1 MTTANRRLPHPDNLA
16 TGPLILADSH
26 RIEGVDST
34 TDHADLERRQ
44 RFTDALLETIEVGIV
59 GCDAD
64 AAFAVSNRAEREMF
78 TFDAGLDGLR
88 PEHLD
93 PHIDVYLSSGEKLA
107 PQDYPLMRALRGE
120 DVSKLDVVAG
130 PAGGPYRELVVRGR
144 QITGPQGEVLG
155 AVAALTDVTAE
166 RTAARALAD
175 EHRRL
180 NDAQRVGRLGSF
192 EHDFGARTWTFS
204 AHLLWGLP
212 PEAHVEQAAELIHP
226 DDRHAAVDSWRRACR
241 SGGPHTFEFRIFRGI
256 DRAERVLRCD
266 MEVHLDEDDR
276 PVLGC
281 GTHQDITELHVA
293 ERDVRQGQAF
303 LQAVLAATP
312 DDIVVT
318 DVASGA
324 LVYGSARDVLGL
336 GAEQLTALGAEA
348 MMARTH
354 PDDRA
359 RVQALNAAAAVLPD
373 HEVVSVDYR
382 SQHADGTWR
391 WLSRRVT
398 PFRRSADGQVVEV
411 LAVVRDVTGIVEAE
425 QRLRHAARHDH
436 LTGLVNRAELVER
449 LDAALIQAGRDRG
462 QIAVLFCDLD
472 GLKDVN
478 DTSGHAAGD
487 AVLVEIAG
495 RLLAAVREEDVVARV
510 GGDEFVVVLQPCPV
524 PGSACARLVPD
535 RQAAVEVAER
545 LATALRLPIPIGD
558 RVHVVTASI
567 GLAYAPDTAE
577 PNTSESL
584 LRAAD
589 AAMYRAK
596 GDGKDRVEIVRQR
609 TVEDPRASSA

>member
-1 MTTANRRLPHPDNLA
+1 
-16 TGPLILADSH
+16 
-26 RIEGVDST
+26 VDST
-34 TDHADLERRQ
+34 PEHADLERRQ

-64 AAFAVSNRAEREMF
+64 SVFVVSNRAEREMF
-78 TFDAGLDGLR
+78 NFDAGLDGLR

-93 PHIDVYLSSGEKLA
+93 PHIDVYLPSGERLA

-130 PAGGPYRELVVRGR
+130 PAGGPYKELVVRGR

-166 RTAARALAD
+166 RATARALAD

-180 NDAQRVGRLGSF
+180 AEAQRVGRLGSF
-192 EHDFGARTWTFS
+192 EHDFVTRTWTFS
-204 AHLLWGLP
+204 AHLLVLWGLP
-212 PEAHVEQAAELIHP
+212 PDVPVKQVAELIHP
-226 DDRHAAVDSWRRACR
+226 DDRDAVGASWRAACC
-241 SGGPHTFEFRIFRGI
+241 SGGPQTFEFRICRGT
-256 DRAERVLRCD
+256 DRAERLLRCHV
-266 MEVHLDEDDR
+266 EVHLDDDGR
-276 PVLGC
+276 PVLGR
-281 GTHQDITELHVA
+281 GTHHDITELHVA
-293 ERDVRQGQAF
+293 ERDAHRGQAF

-336 GAEQLTALGAEA
+336 GAEQLAALGAEGMA
-348 MMARTH
+348 ARTH
-354 PDDRA
+354 PDDQA

-373 HEVVSVDYR
+373 DEVVSADYR
-382 SQHADGTWR
+382 SRHADGTWR

-398 PFRRSADGQVVEV
+398 PFRRGADGRVVEV
-411 LAVVRDVTGIVEAE
+411 LAVVRDVTGVIEAE
-425 QRLRHAARHDH
+425 QRLRDAARHDH
-436 LTGLVNRAELVER
+436 LTGLPNRAELVER
-449 LDAALIQAGRDRG
+449 LDAALVRSGRDG
-462 QIAVLFCDLD
+462 GEIALLFCDLD
-472 GLKDVN
+472 GFKDVN

-495 RLLAAVREEDVVARV
+495 RLLAAVREDDFVARV
-510 GGDEFVVVLQPCPV
+510 GGDEFVVVLQPWLASADA
-524 PGSACARLVPD
+524 GSACARRIPD
-535 RQAAVEVAER
+535 RQGALEVAER
-545 LATALRLPIPIGD
+545 LATALRQPIPVGD

-567 GLAYAPDTAE
+567 GLAYAPDTAGTE
-577 PNTSESL
+577 PSTSESL

-596 GDGKDRVEIVRQR
+596 GGGKDRVEIVEQ
-609 TVEDPRASSA
+609 PA